1 MATDLQ
7 SAPFGHL
14 GTCPKHS
21 AQQIQVLSYDCLLHP
36 HDEKRRAGWSA
47 HISPLL
53 IKRMKAVSRGHS
65 LVQETLD
72 SIDEVW
78 RCQDPKAELS
88 CFFLRHPLICRN
100 LPGTMLPGPIFFIF
114 AFLDT
119 RLPSEAHLSRTPRRH
134 FMGLRRYVLAIRTD
148 RTAQTLALNQKM
160 LPSHAP
166 GGWMKIP

>member
-1 MATDLQ
+1 MWWAGKDSNLGSRWQQIYSLPPLATWVPARNTL
-7 SAPFGHL
+7 
-14 GTCPKHS
+14 HS
-21 AQQIQVLSYDCLLHP
+21 AQQIQVLNYDCLLHP

-100 LPGTMLPGPIFFIF
+100 LPGTMLPGPIFFMF

-119 RLPSEAHLSRTPRRH
+119 GLPSEAHLSRTPRRH
-134 FMGLRRYVLAIRTD
+134 FMGLRR
-148 RTAQTLALNQKM
+148 
-160 LPSHAP
+160 
-166 GGWMKIP
+166 